1 VAKVNTREVIPIPK
15 EAVKVFDPNEKGPV
29 DCPKCQ
35 VRMNSLDI
43 EVKWRTVT
51 VDACPKCNGL
61 WLDKGELKEII
72 GDRKLTEYLT
82 KDIGTKTESPL
93 VCPRCGGL
101 MDYQHAEDV
110 EVDVCLSCRGVWLD
124 AGELAELE
132 DVSKGGFE
140 GDPYY
145 KAAEKLEEM
154 EADKS
159 RTLLERFKRKLDL

>member
-1 VAKVNTREVIPIPK
+1 VFEPK
-15 EAVKVFDPNEKGPV
+15 RKEPV

-35 VRMNSLDI
+35 VRMREMDAQVPGRKVML
-43 EVKWRTVT
+43 
-51 VDACPKCNGL
+51 DACPECHGI
-61 WLDKGELKEII
+61 WLDRGELRKII
-72 GDRKLTEYLT
+72 GDRKLTDYLT

-110 EVDVCLSCRGVWLD
+110 EVDVCLDCRGVWLD
-124 AGELAELE
+124 AGELAELQ
-132 DVSKGGFE
+132 DIADGGFE
-140 GDPYY
+140 GDVYY

-154 EADKS
+154 EADRS